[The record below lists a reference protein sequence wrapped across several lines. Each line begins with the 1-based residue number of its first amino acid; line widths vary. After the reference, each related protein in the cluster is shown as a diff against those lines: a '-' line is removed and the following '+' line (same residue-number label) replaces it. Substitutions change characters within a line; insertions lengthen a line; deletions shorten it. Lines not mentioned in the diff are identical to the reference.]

1 MSKILKIIIQ
11 RTTTHAEDNIM
22 SDLLV
27 SDTLKKA
34 FNIAVEFIK
43 DNPSTSLS
51 IMFTNYSGDL
61 VAQQWNEGTSA
72 LRSILNQSD
81 ISLNGDEMARLFHVL
96 ALDTI
101 EKKRELER
109 YVFEI
114 VRDDCNIK
122 RDECKTVLGYKIT
135 SREEYRSKFPRYVTS
150 DGFAFPPIK
159 I

>member
-1 MSKILKIIIQ
+1 
-11 RTTTHAEDNIM
+11 M

-27 SDTLKKA
+27 SDTIKKA

-61 VAQQWNEGTSA
+61 VAQQWNEGISA

-96 ALDTI
+96 AADITQ
-101 EKKRELER
+101 RQNELQR
-109 YVFEI
+109 CAIPVKGRIFF
-114 VRDDCNIK
+114 
-122 RDECKTVLGYKIT
+122 GYKI
-135 SREEYRSKFPRYVTS
+135 SSEDEYKNPRPADS
-150 DGFAFPPIK
+150 FA
-159 I
+159 

>member
-1 MSKILKIIIQ
+1 
-11 RTTTHAEDNIM
+11 M

-27 SDTLKKA
+27 SDTLKRA

-72 LRSILNQSD
+72 LRSKLDQVAD
-81 ISLNGDEMARLFHVL
+81 ISLNGDEMYRLFYFL

-101 EKKRELER
+101 AKKRELKR
-109 YVFEI
+109 HAFEI
-114 VRDDCNIK
+114 IRGDCKIK
-122 RDECKTVLGYKIT
+122 HNDCKTVLGYKI
-135 SREEYRSKFPRYVTS
+135 SSQQEYENTFPRYS
-150 DGFAFPPIK
+150 YGEGFAFPPIK
-159 I
+159 ISPTPHTYHAINV